1 MFSRLFICKYTV
13 RNPLSFVYLLVH
25 CKCVPG
31 HKMRISTFKFT
42 QLKYENSVKQKIMEE
57 TKIYIEIDNEMQ
69 KI

>member
-1 MFSRLFICKYTV
+1 
-13 RNPLSFVYLLVH
+13 
-25 CKCVPG
+25 
-31 HKMRISTFKFT
+31 MRISTFKFT